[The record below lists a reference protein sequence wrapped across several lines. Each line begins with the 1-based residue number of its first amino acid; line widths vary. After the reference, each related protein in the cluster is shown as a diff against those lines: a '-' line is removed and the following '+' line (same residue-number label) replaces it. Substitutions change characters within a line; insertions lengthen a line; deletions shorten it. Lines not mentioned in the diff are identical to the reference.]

1 MIWIH
6 FELIIKHYFNLSKT
20 TEKGAHIRQD
30 HTGTE
35 CTCVRREESH
45 LVAIIS
51 SNFTLHNEEISVIYL
66 SI

>member
-1 MIWIH
+1 MH

-20 TEKGAHIRQD
+20 TENGAHIRQD

-35 CTCVRREESH
+35 CTRVRREESH
-45 LVAIIS
+45 LVVTPS
-51 SNFTLHNEEISVIYL
+51 SNFTLNNGEISVIYL